1 MSYLCKKT
9 VTLFGNVYQP
19 GDIIPVEA
27 VLSHRV
33 RALRTCGYI
42 ADAPASDTAS
52 DAESHKSPKTE
63 AKGPASTTHTTKGS
77 NKAHTASKRPT
88 TSGKE

>member
-19 GDIIPVEA
+19 GDTIPAEA
-27 VLSHRV
+27 VLSHRI
-33 RALRTCGYI
+33 RALRTYGYI
-42 ADAPASDTAS
+42 SDAPTSDTAF
-52 DAESHKSPKTE
+52 DAEGHKSPKTE
-63 AKGPASTTHTTKGS
+63 AKDPASTTHTTKGS